1 MRRVSGAKTVA
12 PSSTNG
18 DDNDK
23 PEWEVVH
30 NRQTKMMKMGEAAY
44 QADQAAGPDGA
55 APGADGEET
64 VVDAEFEEVDDSA
77 EGDKK

>member
-1 MRRVSGAKTVA
+1 MMR
-12 PSSTNG
+12 
-18 DDNDK
+18 
-23 PEWEVVH
+23 
-30 NRQTKMMKMGEAAY
+30 GEAAY
-44 QADQAAGPDGA
+44 QAELAAGPAGA